1 MIDARHNVR
10 HTRGIGFKN
19 GPCFTMAGA
28 RLRRSERDV
37 LRPGRLSREHD
48 RQPIHWLTLSIT
60 DTHNHFARLWQAH
73 AGSTKKNERVGDVQ
87 SNPIPV
93 L

>member
-1 MIDARHNVR
+1 MIDARHNVH
-10 HTRGIGFKN
+10 HTRGIGSKD
-19 GPCFTMAGA
+19 GTCFAMAGA
-28 RLRRSERDV
+28 RLRRGERDV

-48 RQPIHWLTLSIT
+48 RQPIHWLTLRIT

>member
-1 MIDARHNVR
+1 VKETFCA
-10 HTRGIGFKN
+10 
-19 GPCFTMAGA
+19 
-28 RLRRSERDV
+28 
-37 LRPGRLSREHD
+37 GRLSREHD

-60 DTHNHFARLWQAH
+60 DTHNHFARLWQAQ

-87 SNPIPV
+87 RNPIPV